1 MQTSNKNCP
10 VNPHPELV
18 DLDENPHIQVN
29 QSRDTLWVHSLDGST
44 VGRFSKRFG
53 MDVHNTVSDQL
64 AGAPQCL
71 HCTHRPGSHQDWIS
85 FCQLMKS
92 HFDISVLE
100 NTIQFD

>member
-1 MQTSNKNCP
+1 MQTSKKNCP

-18 DLDENPHIQVN
+18 DPDENPHIQVN

-71 HCTHRPGSHQDWIS
+71 HCTHVPATQADWME
-85 FCQLMKS
+85 FCRLIQLN
-92 HFDISVLE
+92 FGICIPLE
-100 NTIQFD
+100 IIEI